1 MDDVGRRYWTS
12 TVDSMET
19 QNISMIYQVRK
30 SALVEGSYFLGSDIS
45 SVRIMEEKLKK
56 LVRVEL
62 EPTQG
67 CMCDSELPWDNEILS
82 EDHWRHYNLDINSDI
97 NMDGRNLKD
106 INTKLGMSTH
116 RGQKLTM
123 TWKSAITLRSKVI
136 ADALSNAELC

>member
-45 SVRIMEEKLKK
+45 SVRIMEEKLRK

-82 EDHWRHYNLDINSDI
+82 EDHWRHYNLDINSGI
-97 NMDGRNLKD
+97 NVDGRNLKD
-106 INTKLGMSTH
+106 INTELGMS
-116 RGQKLTM
+116 
-123 TWKSAITLRSKVI
+123 
-136 ADALSNAELC
+136 